1 MNAIDIILLIVLVIG
16 GLGGLRQGLIKALA
30 NLIGWICALI
40 LGARYTNDLAPFM
53 AGLSHDAVVQKIAA
67 FAFIVLII
75 VVLTWLISA
84 VCNKMLSSLKL
95 GPLNRFAGGIFGSL
109 KSLLIVLITMQ
120 GVQPWMQS
128 AQFWKQS
135 KMVQTLLPY
144 APLATEVSK
153 EIASDTIHH
162 MNQDESPV
170 ETSSVESKS
179 EAVSSSKHVSG
190 HSAENPFN

>member
-1 MNAIDIILLIVLVIG
+1 MNVIDIILLIVLVIG
-16 GLGGLRQGLIKALA
+16 GLGGLRQGLLKSLA

-67 FAFIVLII
+67 FAFIVLIV
-75 VVLTWLISA
+75 VVLTWLVSA
-84 VCNKMLSSLKL
+84 LFNKVLDSFKL
-95 GPLNRFAGGIFGSL
+95 GPLNRFAGGVFGSL

-120 GVQPWMQS
+120 GVQPWVQS

-162 MNQDESPV
+162 MNQDQPQV
-170 ETSSVESKS
+170 EASSVEKPDT
-179 EAVSSSKHVSG
+179 VSSSKQQSG
-190 HSAENPFN
+190 HSEENPFN